1 LLQSPEYMR
10 IGNKLSLMKN
20 QLFLLLLV
28 VMFSSCVKDENVTA
42 PIVDPIPPKVLSRD
56 TITTGQ
62 LWGFAIGQPSASI
75 YAKGQEVKLERKIA
89 YMSVIGNVF
98 TSLESLENKIPLYQS
113 IYLDQTLG
121 TSTGIQIYF
130 ANNTVKSIWTNEGKQ
145 MNMWPANTS
154 NNSSII
160 KGDQVSEVY
169 KKLVNIKSIGA
180 YANKFERI
188 SMFEKD
194 ITKPYD
200 DQMANSRL
208 WYINGDMDDKSYYH
222 LELNFTAG
230 KLVSIYSTLYE
241 KP

>member
-1 LLQSPEYMR
+1 
-10 IGNKLSLMKN
+10 MKN

-28 VMFSSCVKDENVTA
+28 VMFSSCIKDEIVTG
-42 PIVDPIPPKVLSRD
+42 PIVEPVPPKVLSCD
-56 TITTGQ
+56 TIITGQ
-62 LWGFAIGQPSASI
+62 LWGFAIGQSSASV
-75 YAKGQEVKLERKIA
+75 YAKAQEVKLERKIA
-89 YMSVIGNVF
+89 YMSVVGNVF
-98 TSLESLENKIPLYQS
+98 TSLESLENKIPLYLS
-113 IYLDQTLG
+113 IYLDQTVG

-130 ANNTVKSIWTNEGKQ
+130 ANNTVKSIWTNDGKQ
-145 MNMWPANTS
+145 MNKWPANTS
-154 NNSSII
+154 ANSSII

-169 KKLVNIKSIGA
+169 TKLANIKTIGA

-194 ITKPYD
+194 IAKPYD
-200 DQMANSRL
+200 DQMTNSRL